1 MTQARLKPDLD
12 ADQVFAGLR
21 RSSPRQARQQLF
33 EQVTHLDPYRLDALL
48 LQDAPVPPRTSSRL
62 IALNLAALLDVNLKD
77 VMPVLGVSESTLTRQ
92 PVPSRLLIDRAY
104 SVVRIFA
111 QVMAV
116 LGPEGAQHWLRTPNP
131 ALEGEAPFTLLST
144 RYGEEKVQNVI
155 TALLQGA
162 VL

>member
-1 MTQARLKPDLD
+1 MTQARLKSDLNP
-12 ADQVFAGLR
+12 AQVFAGLTH
-21 RSSPRQARQQLF
+21 STPRQARHHLF
-33 EQVTHLDPYRLDALL
+33 EQITHLDPYQLDALL
-48 LQDAPVPPRTSSRL
+48 LRDAKVPPRTSSRL
-62 IALNLAALLDVNLKD
+62 IALNLAALLGVNLKD

-104 SVVRIFA
+104 SVVRVFA

-131 ALEGEAPFTLLST
+131 ALDGETPFALLST

-155 TALLQGA
+155 TALLNGA